1 MNETILAR
9 QETTK
14 VLPSDEATV
23 TGRRVVSSRDALK
36 SALPENCTLI
46 RMKVLKKPELIK
58 RRRR

>member
-1 MNETILAR
+1 MNDTVLAR
-9 QETTK
+9 QESTK

-46 RMKVLKKPELIK
+46 RMKVLEKPEPIK